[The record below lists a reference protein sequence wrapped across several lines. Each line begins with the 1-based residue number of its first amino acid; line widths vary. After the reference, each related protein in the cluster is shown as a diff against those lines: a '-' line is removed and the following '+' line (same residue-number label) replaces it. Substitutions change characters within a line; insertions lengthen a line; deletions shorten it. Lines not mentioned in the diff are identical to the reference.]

1 MKMARTEAPLLR
13 DYVEAAASP
22 RFLWDRVAEVRR
34 DDLVRS
40 TSLGGALKTLAGRA
54 VMLLTSSQLTAAL
67 AMIELDGV
75 ARRMVVVPAD
85 TAPDHVASLAATAEA
100 DALVVDEES
109 AKRELPSLGLRV
121 TCAPA
126 TVATA
131 PVAMPRLRTE
141 WVLLTSGTVGVPKL
155 VVHSLQSLTAPIRT
169 APSQDESTV
178 WGTFYDIRRYGG
190 LQIFLRAILGGASL
204 VLSSAGEPVADH
216 LARLGR
222 HGVTHLSGTPSHW
235 RRALMSPAI
244 SKIAPRYVRLSGEIA
259 DQAILDSLRA
269 VFPRAAIGHAY
280 ASTEAGVAFAVDDGA
295 AGFPAGILDQERDG
309 VVIKVIDETLHIRS
323 PRTATRYLGR
333 PDLALR
339 DGDGFVDTGDML
351 DRRGDRYVFAG
362 RRGGIINVGGQ
373 KVHPEEVEA
382 VINRHPQ
389 VRMSLV
395 RSKRNPVTGAI
406 VAAEVVLRTA
416 SEAGAAQREVKDDI
430 LKLCRDVLP
439 RHKVPAAISIV
450 PSLEVAATGKL
461 ARRNG

>member
-1 MKMARTEAPLLR
+1 MKMARAEAPSLR
-13 DYVEAAASP
+13 DYVAAAPSP
-22 RFLWDRVAEVRR
+22 RFFSDRAAQVRR
-34 DDLVRS
+34 DDLVRG
-40 TSLGGALKTLAGRA
+40 TSLGGRLRELAGGSI
-54 VMLLTSSQLTAAL
+54 MLVTSSQLTAAL
-67 AMIELDGV
+67 ALIELDGV
-75 ARRMVVVPAD
+75 VRRLVVVPAD
-85 TAPDHVASLAATAEA
+85 TAPDHIASLAATAEA
-100 DALVVDEES
+100 DALVVDEAS
-109 AKRELPSLGLRV
+109 AGRELPRLATQV
-121 TCAPA
+121 TCVPA
-126 TVATA
+126 VAA
-131 PVAMPRLRTE
+131 AEPVAAPRLRTE

-155 VVHSLQSLTAPIRT
+155 VVHSLQSLTAPIQT
-169 APSQDESTV
+169 GGGQSGTVV

-190 LQIFLRAILGGASL
+190 LQIYLRAILGGASL

-216 LARLGR
+216 LTRLGQ

-244 SKIAPRYVRLSGEIA
+244 QKIAPRYVRLSGEIA

-269 VFPRAAIGHAY
+269 VFPSSAIGHAY

-295 AGFPAGILDQERDG
+295 AGFPASIIDQERDAVAMK
-309 VVIKVIDETLHIRS
+309 VVDDTLHIRS
-323 PRTATRYLGR
+323 PRTASRYLGR

-339 DGDGFVDTGDML
+339 DSEGFVDTGDML
-351 DRRGDRYVFAG
+351 ERRGDRYVFAG

-406 VAAEVVLRTA
+406 VAAEVVLRAA
-416 SEAGAAQREVKDDI
+416 SEQGGAQREVKDDI
-430 LKLCRDVLP
+430 LKLCRDALP
-439 RHKVPAAISIV
+439 RHKVPASISIV
-450 PSLEVAATGKL
+450 PQLEVAATGKL